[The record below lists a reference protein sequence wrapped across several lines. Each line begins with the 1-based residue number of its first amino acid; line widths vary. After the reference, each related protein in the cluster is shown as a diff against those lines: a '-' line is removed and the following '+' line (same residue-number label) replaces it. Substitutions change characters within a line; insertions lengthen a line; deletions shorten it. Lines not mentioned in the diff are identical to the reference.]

1 MYIFFTYI
9 YITYIYVILHTCLYM
24 CIYTQTHT
32 HIHID
37 NVTETLL
44 TGQRL
49 GQSQSNLFFFF
60 SWIIAIEGLHGSYPC
75 IFQNCSPRLNAIG
88 EFVEYAFLSGI
99 IHINTSN
106 FIITTSYNIRKIL
119 CVYFF
124 INLNLKNNISRS
136 KEMHLLPKLVKIQ
149 GKTCKSMYITN

>member
-49 GQSQSNLFFFF
+49 GQS
-60 SWIIAIEGLHGSYPC
+60 
-75 IFQNCSPRLNAIG
+75 
-88 EFVEYAFLSGI
+88 
-99 IHINTSN
+99 
-106 FIITTSYNIRKIL
+106 
-119 CVYFF
+119 
-124 INLNLKNNISRS
+124 
-136 KEMHLLPKLVKIQ
+136 
-149 GKTCKSMYITN
+149 